1 MNIVV
6 NTSNDEV
13 IKLYKAQLESYQ
25 AAFSSLL
32 ESKKVQIQQI
42 SSHDPKVF
50 EELLAIELNNEKL
63 KN

>member
-1 MNIVV
+1 MKSEECNLLRDQIMNFKESKPMNIVV

-32 ESKKVQIQQI
+32 ESKKVQIQ
-42 SSHDPKVF
+42 
-50 EELLAIELNNEKL
+50 
-63 KN
+63 